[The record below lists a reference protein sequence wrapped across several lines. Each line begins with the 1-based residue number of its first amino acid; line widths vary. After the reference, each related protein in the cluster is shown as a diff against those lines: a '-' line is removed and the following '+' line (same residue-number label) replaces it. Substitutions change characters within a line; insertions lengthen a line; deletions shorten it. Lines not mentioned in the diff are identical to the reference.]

1 MILKGRRN
9 KKEAV
14 EKLTSDKILYVSVV
28 VNNMLI
34 DNMIRS
40 HIDTY
45 CLFYFV
51 YVYMH
56 KHMHICMC
64 VHAQI
69 WACTYVCERQRW
81 LSFSVVLFIGEE
93 SHVEPRAH

>member
-14 EKLTSDKILYVSVV
+14 EKLTSDNILYVSVV

-34 DNMIRS
+34 DNMTRS

-45 CLFYFV
+45 CLFYIAYIYMTSTFV
-51 YVYMH
+51 CVCVLRSGYA
-56 KHMHICMC
+56 HMYGK
-64 VHAQI
+64 AQ
-69 WACTYVCERQRW
+69 
-81 LSFSVVLFIGEE
+81 G
-93 SHVEPRAH
+93 

>member
-14 EKLTSDKILYVSVV
+14 EKLTSDNILYVSVV

-34 DNMIRS
+34 DNMSRS
-40 HIDTY
+40 HTDTY

-56 KHMHICMC
+56 KRMHICMC
-64 VHAQI
+64 VRAQI
-69 WACTYVCERQRW
+69 WVCTYVCEGPT
-81 LSFSVVLFIGEE
+81 LTLVVFFSCPVYRGGI
-93 SHVEPRAH
+93 SC